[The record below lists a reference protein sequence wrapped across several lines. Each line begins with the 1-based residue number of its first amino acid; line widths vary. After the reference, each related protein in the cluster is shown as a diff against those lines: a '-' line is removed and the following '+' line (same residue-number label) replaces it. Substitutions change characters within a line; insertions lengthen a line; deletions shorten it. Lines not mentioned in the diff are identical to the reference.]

1 MPEGRVVV
9 SGASGLIGRALTDS
23 LAADGVEVVHLVR
36 RAPTGPGEVRWKPG
50 RDRLDP
56 AVLAGARAVVN
67 LNGASIGR
75 FPWTARYRREL
86 VWSRI
91 HPTQTLARA
100 LRDLGEDAPHFVSS
114 SAVGYYPP
122 DGAGRTFDE
131 TGARGDAFLSDLCG
145 EWESAAVAAGG
156 DVALLRTAPVVH
168 RDGVLKPLIAL
179 TKLGVSGPIGR
190 GTQVWPYISLDDEI
204 AAIRHV
210 IDHRLTGPV
219 NLSGPTRATAN
230 DLGFALARRL
240 GRPYVLRAP
249 AFALRLALGKDA
261 VEALLTVDTHVVP
274 AALTSSGF
282 AFRHPTVEDAVAAA
296 V

>member
-114 SAVGYYPP
+114 SAVGSCRP
-122 DGAGRTFDE
+122 
-131 TGARGDAFLSDLCG
+131 
-145 EWESAAVAAGG
+145 
-156 DVALLRTAPVVH
+156 
-168 RDGVLKPLIAL
+168 
-179 TKLGVSGPIGR
+179 GP
-190 GTQVWPYISLDDEI
+190 
-204 AAIRHV
+204 
-210 IDHRLTGPV
+210 
-219 NLSGPTRATAN
+219 
-230 DLGFALARRL
+230 
-240 GRPYVLRAP
+240 
-249 AFALRLALGKDA
+249 
-261 VEALLTVDTHVVP
+261 
-274 AALTSSGF
+274 
-282 AFRHPTVEDAVAAA
+282 
-296 V
+296 